1 MTGAVFRNAVG
12 GYREEWNAEK
22 QAYDIIFDNEKVA
35 HQVKKKL
42 RVIARATADDKKLL
56 VAAIV
61 NEGGMVLM
69 SGKGIA
75 DGPALRMASVGICM
89 GGGCAVAKEN
99 SDLVIL
105 DDKFQSIY
113 SALMWGRTIFHNVRK
128 FMQFQLTVNISL
140 LSTILISA
148 AFCGRPPF
156 TVLELLW
163 CNLVMDILGSIALC
177 TEPYVEGK
185 AGLGGDPKDAKD
197 GDKDDQGTRR
207 RISRKDPLIDHVMW
221 RNIVCQST
229 YQLLVM
235 LVLIFAGPYMYYDE
249 PYNPLY
255 AADLGMSPT
264 EAKNRRQNNT
274 FVFNTF
280 MFMSYMNMINSRS
293 VREKDPNV
301 LKNAHK
307 HLLFWLMLAIMILL
321 HGAML

>member
-22 QAYDIIFDNEKVA
+22 QAYDIRFDNEKVA

-56 VAAIV
+56 VASIV

-75 DGPALRMASVGICM
+75 DSPALRMASVGICM
-89 GGGCAVAKEN
+89 GAGCAVAKEN

-128 FMQFQLTVNISL
+128 FMQFQLTVNIAL
-140 LSTILISA
+140 LTTCLLTA
-148 AFCGRPPF
+148 GLCGRPPF

-177 TEPYVEGK
+177 TEPYVEANMGPAGK
-185 AGLGGDPKDAKD
+185 DGKDDDPGDPA
-197 GDKDDQGTRR
+197 TRK
-207 RISRKDPLIDHVMW
+207 RISRRDPLIDHTMW
-221 RNIVCQST
+221 RNIFCQSV
-229 YQLLVM
+229 YQITVM
-235 LVLIFAGPYMYYDE
+235 LVLVFAGPFMYYE
-249 PYNPLY
+249 VSYNPCY
-255 AADLGMSPT
+255 
-264 EAKNRRQNNT
+264 
-274 FVFNTF
+274 
-280 MFMSYMNMINSRS
+280 
-293 VREKDPNV
+293 
-301 LKNAHK
+301 
-307 HLLFWLMLAIMILL
+307 
-321 HGAML
+321 